1 MITSCGFDDSSYKLS
16 SAKLSQDDDP
26 PGTPSQVPA
35 EVCDT
40 MTSLADWLR
49 SDDAEHL
56 SKARQQYL

>member
-1 MITSCGFDDSSYKLS
+1 M
-16 SAKLSQDDDP
+16 SQDDDP

-40 MTSLADWLR
+40 VTSLADWLR